1 MNIIKNTR
9 NRVGDDPLND
19 CLIIYITNNIYL
31 FFYTENAKIIQSFHN
46 MKNHRGLLLLLQI
59 SIYETE
65 NQRLLVMDK
74 NYFETTERDL
84 KLSRRETTDRSEAS
98 IPYSSILLN
107 MLLSP
112 SSLRNLKM
120 RSHNSFG
127 KYEHVAAAAAL
138 LFGTLNLDDDAA
150 AAIVKE
156 SVMEIRYSL

>member
-1 MNIIKNTR
+1 
-9 NRVGDDPLND
+9 
-19 CLIIYITNNIYL
+19 
-31 FFYTENAKIIQSFHN
+31 
-46 MKNHRGLLLLLQI
+46 
-59 SIYETE
+59 
-65 NQRLLVMDK
+65 LLVMDK

-107 MLLSP
+107 MLSP

-156 SVMEIRYSL
+156 SVMEIRYAL